1 MTDARIPGTRE
12 PRGHS
17 WSGNLDRDTLLPGS
31 GRSLCLV
38 DVICALPIVFESRK
52 RSLPA
57 LFKMPV
63 SVVTE

>member
-1 MTDARIPGTRE
+1 MTDARIPGTGE